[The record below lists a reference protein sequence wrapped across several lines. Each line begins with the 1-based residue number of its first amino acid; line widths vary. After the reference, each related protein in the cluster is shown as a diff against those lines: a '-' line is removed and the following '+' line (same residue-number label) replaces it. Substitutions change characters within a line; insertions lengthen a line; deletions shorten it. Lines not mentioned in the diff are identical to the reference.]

1 VGDVW
6 DVGPSQAQ
14 SRSIPSSECA
24 VANRPEGHEEATS
37 KRRRGQRGPGRNPD
51 AVDPGQFVVCA
62 GVGQQVQADLR
73 RFAAERGV
81 TVSDVIRRGIGLALH
96 GSDEQEGAD
105 VPCASP

>member
-1 VGDVW
+1 VAKSIE
-6 DVGPSQAQ
+6 GPD
-14 SRSIPSSECA
+14 
-24 VANRPEGHEEATS
+24 EATS

-51 AVDPGQFVVCA
+51 AVDPGQFVVSA

-81 TVSDVIRRGIGLALH
+81 TVSDVIRRGIGLALDD
-96 GSDEQEGAD
+96 DEQEGAD